1 MYKHSTLQ
9 KRPLYRN
16 EIKGIK
22 YIIAPKSQDVF
33 EIYFYNSEFF
43 YHMQILRTKRKLN
56 SALRGHSYVF
66 LISKADLVKTTLP
79 LFINVNK
86 DKNALSYADQ
96 GKGFH

>member
-1 MYKHSTLQ
+1 MYKQSKLQ

-22 YIIAPKSQDVF
+22 HIIVPKSQDVF

-43 YHMQILRTKRKLN
+43 YHVKILKTKRKLN
-56 SALRGHSYVF
+56 SAVRGHSCF

-86 DKNALSYADQ
+86 DKNVLSYDDQ

>member
-1 MYKHSTLQ
+1 MYKHSKLQ

-16 EIKGIK
+16 KIKGIK

-43 YHMQILRTKRKLN
+43 YHVKILETKRKLN
-56 SALRGHSYVF
+56 SAVRGHSCF

-86 DKNALSYADQ
+86 DKNVLSYDDQ